1 MNGTVS
7 IYEPEEIEQ
16 VLQTMSEHKI
26 QRLPFSMWQAL
37 TARIELN
44 NLITRILR
52 RRWRSS
58 SLNYGIAVF
67 LSGSALLLTM
77 LMDDARIEPS
87 THLFF
92 IAAVVISSWY
102 GGWGPGLVATLLTA
116 AGNAYFYHHIGQ
128 SPYPNDFSST
138 LHFVEFLII
147 GLLISLLNAARL
159 KEQRRTDEAR
169 ADAEAANRV
178 KDEFLAAVSHD
189 LRTPLTSISGWAR
202 ILRTGEVDEAT
213 SNRALEA
220 IERRAK
226 AQENLIKDLLDVSRI
241 AAGKIRLELRSVD
254 VARIVKDAHDVVAAA
269 AAAKGITLN
278 LNLDTT
284 ACSVWGDS
292 DRLQQV
298 IWNLLSNAIKFTPQG
313 GRVEVRLVR
322 RESEAEITVSDTGVG
337 ISSNFLPYVFDSF
350 RQAQGR
356 QSRGGL
362 GLGLSIVRHF
372 VQLQGGTVQAASR
385 GEGHGSTFTVSLPLT
400 REIS

>member
-1 MNGTVS
+1 
-7 IYEPEEIEQ
+7 
-16 VLQTMSEHKI
+16 
-26 QRLPFSMWQAL
+26 
-37 TARIELN
+37 
-44 NLITRILR
+44 
-52 RRWRSS
+52 
-58 SLNYGIAVF
+58 
-67 LSGSALLLTM
+67 M

-92 IAAVVISSWY
+92 IAAVAISSWY

-138 LHFVEFLII
+138 IHFIEFVII
-147 GLLISLLNAARL
+147 GLIISLLNAARL
-159 KEQRRTDEAR
+159 KEQRLTDEAR

-202 ILRTGEVDEAT
+202 ILRTCELDDAT
-213 SNRALEA
+213 TNRALEA
-220 IERRAK
+220 IERGAA

-241 AAGKIRLELRSVD
+241 AAGKIRLELRPVD
-254 VARIVKDAHDVVAAA
+254 LAGIIKDAHDVVTAA

-278 LNLDTT
+278 LDLDTT
-284 ACSVWGDS
+284 ACSVLGDL

-322 RESEAEITVSDTGVG
+322 RETEAEIAVSDTGIG
-337 ISSNFLPYVFDSF
+337 ISSDFLPHIFESF

-372 VQLQGGTVQAASR
+372 IQLQGGTVHAASQ
-385 GEGHGSTFTVSLPLT
+385 GEGHGSTFTVSLPLIEAYPDPT
-400 REIS
+400 HLNARTATGSGPTCVDLAMERLS

>member
-1 MNGTVS
+1 MIES
-7 IYEPEEIEQ
+7 IIP
-16 VLQTMSEHKI
+16 LTLSRMKAS
-26 QRLPFSMWQAL
+26 PL
-37 TARIELN
+37 TAEKN
-44 NLITRILR
+44 MKNLLIKILR

-58 SLNYGIAVF
+58 LLNYGIAVF
-67 LSGSALLLTM
+67 LSGGALLFTM

-102 GGWGPGLVATLLTA
+102 GGLGPGLVATLLTA

-138 LHFVEFLII
+138 IHFVEFVII
-147 GLLISLLNAARL
+147 GLLITLLNAARL

-189 LRTPLTSISGWAR
+189 LRTPLTSIRGWAG
-202 ILRTGEVDEAT
+202 ILRTCEVDETTTNA
-213 SNRALEA
+213 ALEA
-220 IERRAK
+220 IERGAE

-241 AAGKIRLELRSVD
+241 AGGKIQLELRPVD
-254 VARIVKDAHDVVAAA
+254 LARIIKDGHDVVAAA
-269 AAAKGITLN
+269 AAARGITLN
-278 LNLDTT
+278 LDLDTT
-284 ACSVWGDS
+284 ACFVLGDP

-298 IWNLLSNAIKFTPQG
+298 VWNLLSNAIKFTPHG

-322 RESEAEITVSDTGVG
+322 RETEAEITVSDTGVG
-337 ISSNFLPYVFDSF
+337 ISSDFLPYIFESF
-350 RQAQGR
+350 RQAQKT

-372 VQLQGGTVQAASR
+372 VQLQGGTVHAASQ
-385 GEGHGSTFTVSLPLT
+385 GEGRGSTFTVDLPLT
-400 REIS
+400 RVTS

>member
-1 MNGTVS
+1 MIES
-7 IYEPEEIEQ
+7 IIP
-16 VLQTMSEHKI
+16 LNLSRMKAS
-26 QRLPFSMWQAL
+26 PL
-37 TARIELN
+37 TAKKKMK
-44 NLITRILR
+44 NLINKILR

-58 SLNYGIAVF
+58 LLNYGMAVF
-67 LSGSALLLTM
+67 LSGGALLFTM
-77 LMDDARIEPS
+77 LMDDAQIEPT

-102 GGWGPGLVATLLTA
+102 GGLVSGLVATLLTA

-138 LHFVEFLII
+138 IHFVEFVII
-147 GLLISLLNAARL
+147 GLLITLLNAARL

-189 LRTPLTSISGWAR
+189 LRTPLTSIRGWAG
-202 ILRTGEVDEAT
+202 ILRTCEVDETTTNA
-213 SNRALEA
+213 ALEA
-220 IERRAK
+220 IERGAE
-226 AQENLIKDLLDVSRI
+226 AQENLIKDLLDVSLI
-241 AAGKIRLELRSVD
+241 AAGKIRLELRPVD
-254 VARIVKDAHDVVAAA
+254 LTRIIKDAHDVVAAA

-278 LNLDTT
+278 LDLDTK
-284 ACSVWGDS
+284 ACSVLGDS

-322 RESEAEITVSDTGVG
+322 RETEAEITVSDTGVG
-337 ISSNFLPYVFDSF
+337 ISSDFLPYIFESF
-350 RQAQGR
+350 RQAQKT
-356 QSRGGL
+356 QCRGGL

-372 VQLQGGTVQAASR
+372 VQLQGGTVHAASQ
-385 GEGHGSTFTVSLPLT
+385 GEGHGSTFTVDLPLT
-400 REIS
+400 RVTS

>member
-1 MNGTVS
+1 M
-7 IYEPEEIEQ
+7 
-16 VLQTMSEHKI
+16 K
-26 QRLPFSMWQAL
+26 
-37 TARIELN
+37 
-44 NLITRILR
+44 NLITRILL

-58 SLNYGIAVF
+58 LLNYGIAAF
-67 LSGSALLLTM
+67 LSIIALLFTM
-77 LMDDARIEPS
+77 LMDDARIEPR

-102 GGWGPGLVATLLTA
+102 GGLGPGLVATLMTA
-116 AGNAYFYHHIGQ
+116 AGNAYFYHHVGQ

-138 LHFVEFLII
+138 LHFVEFVAI

-189 LRTPLTSISGWAR
+189 LRTPLTSIRGWAR
-202 ILRTGEVDEAT
+202 ILRTSGVDETTTHAG
-213 SNRALEA
+213 LEA
-220 IERRAK
+220 IERGAE

-241 AAGKIRLELRSVD
+241 AAGKIRLELRPLD
-254 VARIVKDAHDVVAAA
+254 VARIIKDAHDVVASA

-278 LNLDTT
+278 LDLDTT
-284 ACSVWGDS
+284 DCSVMGDS

-322 RESEAEITVSDTGVG
+322 RETEAEIIVSDTGVG
-337 ISSNFLPYVFDSF
+337 IRSDFLPHIFESF
-350 RQAQGR
+350 RQAQGK

-362 GLGLSIVRHF
+362 GLGLAIVRHF
-372 VQLQGGTVQAASR
+372 LELQGGTVHAASQ
-385 GEGHGSTFTVSLPLT
+385 GDGLGSTFTVNLPLT
-400 REIS
+400 RDRSLTFSPPMPEPNSSSGAYQGY

>member
-1 MNGTVS
+1 MKAS
-7 IYEPEEIEQ
+7 
-16 VLQTMSEHKI
+16 S
-26 QRLPFSMWQAL
+26 L
-37 TARIELN
+37 TAKKSMK
-44 NLITRILR
+44 NLIARILM

-58 SLNYGIAVF
+58 LLNYGIAVF
-67 LSGSALLLTM
+67 LSIIALPFTM

-102 GGWGPGLVATLLTA
+102 GGLGPGLVATLLTA

-138 LHFVEFLII
+138 IHFVEFVVM

-189 LRTPLTSISGWAR
+189 LRTPLTSMRGWAR
-202 ILRTGEVDEAT
+202 ILRTSGVDETTT
-213 SNRALEA
+213 SAGLEA
-220 IERRAK
+220 IERGAE

-241 AAGKIRLELRSVD
+241 AAGKIRLELRPVD
-254 VARIVKDAHDVVAAA
+254 VARIIKDAHDVVASA

-278 LNLDTT
+278 LDLDTT
-284 ACSVWGDS
+284 PCLVLGDS

-313 GRVEVRLVR
+313 GWVEVRLVR
-322 RESEAEITVSDTGVG
+322 RETKAEITVSDTGVG
-337 ISSNFLPYVFDSF
+337 IRSDFLPHIFESF
-350 RQAQGR
+350 RQAQGK

-362 GLGLSIVRHF
+362 GLGLAIVRHF
-372 VQLQGGTVQAASR
+372 LELQGGTVHAASQ
-385 GEGHGSTFTVSLPLT
+385 GDGLGSTFTVNLPLT
-400 REIS
+400 RDRS